1 MGRKKIQIQ
10 RITDERN
17 KQVSTCLL
25 FFSVFTDEDFNPVFW
40 LLIRT
45 VNYTF

>member
-17 KQVSTCLL
+17 KQVSQILC
-25 FFSVFTDEDFNPVFW
+25 FTNLVYV
-40 LLIRT
+40 R
-45 VNYTF
+45 Y